1 MDLIPHEE
9 LKPAASFNFAPMI
22 DFLFLMLSLFA
33 TLALSRVSL
42 YDSNIQLAS
51 LTPTTEDRP
60 VEPSAKVKQI
70 NISID
75 ALGNYKWI
83 TEFQEHPMKDM
94 AAILAEISRQYQI
107 GALSQD
113 KEKTEILLHIDQK
126 ASWKPIADAI
136 FGVRELGFAAYP
148 VYEPL

>member
-1 MDLIPHEE
+1 MDLIPHDD
-9 LKPAASFNFAPMI
+9 LKPVSGFNFAPMI

-33 TLALSRVSL
+33 TLALSRVAL

-51 LTPTTEDRP
+51 LTPTEYDRP
-60 VEPSAKVKQI
+60 VEPSPRMQQI

-75 ALGNYKWI
+75 AAGNYKWI
-83 TEFQEHPMKDM
+83 TEFQEHPMSDV
-94 AAILAEISRQYQI
+94 AAIQAEISRQYRM

-113 KEKTEILLHIDQK
+113 KEKTEVLLHIDQK
-126 ASWKPIADAI
+126 TAWKPIADAI

-148 VYEPL
+148 VFEPN